1 MRKYEF
7 SETTDFRG
15 RLYLTSSFAF
25 WKANGTFL
33 GDDGEKDMS
42 FDPCCLDSVNEFL
55 KSLPRRTKHDR
66 II

>member
-1 MRKYEF
+1 MKYEF
-7 SETTDFRG
+7 SEKPNFPG
-15 RLYLTSSFAF
+15 RLCSTSSFAF
-25 WKANGTFL
+25 WKANGIFL
-33 GDDGEKDMS
+33 GGDGEKNMS